1 MLLIQADFTE
11 FVNFAPPDLLFF
23 SIVLLFMQDIH
34 PEVTEVF
41 GNKVRVRVGGIL
53 IKDNAILLV
62 NHRGLNASN
71 QFWSPPG
78 GGIQFGESA
87 VESLQREFREETG
100 LEIEVLDFLFVN
112 EYMSRHLQAIELFF
126 EVKAAGSGTLHTGTD
141 PELKQQIISEVKYLT
156 TEQLQQYQAS
166 ELHQLFTY
174 CKNLADIRR
183 LHGRFVTKIE

>member
-1 MLLIQADFTE
+1 
-11 FVNFAPPDLLFF
+11 
-23 SIVLLFMQDIH
+23 MQDIH

-41 GNKVRVRVGGIL
+41 GNKVRVRVCGIL

-71 QFWSPPG
+71 RFWSPPG

-112 EYMSRHLQAIELFF
+112 EYIGSRLQAIELFF
-126 EVKAAGSGTLHTGTD
+126 EVKPTGSGTLHVGTD
-141 PELKQQIISEVKYLT
+141 PELKQQIISEVNYLT
-156 TEQLQQYQAS
+156 TEQLQQYHAS
-166 ELHQLFTY
+166 ELHQLFAH
-174 CKNLADIRR
+174 CENLADIRR
-183 LHGRFVTKIE
+183 LHGRFVTKNE